1 MDASSTSDLCYATA
15 TEVARRIHDRE
26 ISSTEVTEAFLTR
39 IAAHN
44 DKINAIAQL
53 SQATRAH
60 VRRKRTKRSQATR
73 AGDLFTASR

>member
-1 MDASSTSDLCYATA
+1 MSASSTSDLCYATA
-15 TEVARRIHDRE
+15 TEVARRIRDRE

-53 SQATRAH
+53 FASAARA
-60 VRRKRTKRSQATR
+60 RAKEADEAL
-73 AGDLFTASR
+73 AGDQSWGLFTASR